1 MSYDNCKDESLSI
14 PNQKF
19 YYRHTE
25 LVAKEL
31 VGKKLVRIIYESK
44 DKIYRLSGLIVE
56 TEAYGFDEDPA
67 SHAYRGLTPR
77 NTPMFG
83 EAGHAYVYF
92 TYGNYYCV
100 NVSAR
105 SSEVKAGAVLI
116 RALQPLEGIHI
127 MKILRNTNDELSLSS
142 GPGKLTQALRI
153 DKSLNGQDMTNG
165 RAQLHIE
172 NGINPQGIISSSR
185 IGIRVAREK
194 KWRFI
199 LANKDENS
207 DVVSKYA
214 SRKKTDK

>member
-1 MSYDNCKDESLSI
+1 MSYDNCKDDSLSI
-14 PNQKF
+14 PSQKF

-44 DKIYRLSGLIVE
+44 DKMYRLSGLIVE

-83 EAGHAYVYF
+83 EAGHAYIYF

-153 DKSLNGQDMTNG
+153 DKSLNGHDMTNA

-172 NGINPQGIISSSR
+172 NGINPQKIISSSR

-207 DVVSKYA
+207 DVVSRYA

>member
-1 MSYDNCKDESLSI
+1 MSYDNCKDDSLSI

-44 DKIYRLSGLIVE
+44 DKMYRLSGLIVE

-83 EAGHAYVYF
+83 EAGHAYIYF

-153 DKSLNGQDMTNG
+153 DKSLNGQDMTNA
-165 RAQLHIE
+165 RAQIHIE
-172 NGINPQGIISSSR
+172 NGINPQRIISSSR
-185 IGIRVAREK
+185 IGIREAREK

-207 DVVSKYA
+207 DVVSIYA
-214 SRKKTDK
+214 SRKKTD

>member
-1 MSYDNCKDESLSI
+1 MSYDNCKDDPLSV

-83 EAGHAYVYF
+83 EAGRAYVYF

-153 DKSLNGQDMTNG
+153 DKSLNGQDMTNAT
-165 RAQLHIE
+165 AQLHIE
-172 NGINPQGIISSSR
+172 NGINPQRIISSSR
-185 IGIRVAREK
+185 IGIREAREK

-199 LANKDENS
+199 LANTDENS
-207 DVVSKYA
+207 NVVSRYA

>member
-1 MSYDNCKDESLSI
+1 MSYDNCKDDSLSI
-14 PNQKF
+14 PSQKF

-44 DKIYRLSGLIVE
+44 DKMYRLSGLIVE

-83 EAGHAYVYF
+83 EAGHAYIYF

-127 MKILRNTNDELSLSS
+127 MKILRKTNDELSLSS

-153 DKSLNGQDMTNG
+153 DKSLNGQDMTNA
-165 RAQLHIE
+165 RAQIHIE
-172 NGINPQGIISSSR
+172 NGINPQRIISSSR
-185 IGIRVAREK
+185 IGIREAREK

-207 DVVSKYA
+207 DVVSIYA
-214 SRKKTDK
+214 SRKKTD